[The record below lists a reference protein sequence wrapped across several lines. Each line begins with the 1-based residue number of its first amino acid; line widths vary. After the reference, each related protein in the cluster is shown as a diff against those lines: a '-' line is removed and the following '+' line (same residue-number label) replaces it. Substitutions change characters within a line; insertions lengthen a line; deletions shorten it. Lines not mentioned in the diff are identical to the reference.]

1 MAKKRYLKESIK
13 FGEQE
18 LIVETGKVAKQA
30 DGPLLLRVR
39 IGPENV
45 KTGYFLEDPVVLG
58 HSFVQFLE
66 RHR

>member
-30 DGPLLLRVR
+30 DRSVIIRYGDTMLLVAAVSGNSPR
-39 IGPENV
+39 
-45 KTGYFLEDPVVLG
+45 
-58 HSFVQFLE
+58 
-66 RHR
+66 